1 MKNRFKSCFVV
12 FFISMFFLKCGTD
25 KEHSEKN
32 RTKILNSYA
41 DLIKMGYVDSGIT
54 LLEEHLV
61 MFPKSDE
68 AHALL
73 GQAYY
78 KDGND
83 SMAIEEY
90 ELALELNK
98 SNKNSWLGLAVLL
111 DKNGYYEKATAYYK
125 KAVVIDPDFYI
136 ALSNYTGNCL
146 KNERYEEAVQVGE
159 SALRTGGYKDS
170 DMAIL
175 CYAYHMADYHQQR
188 DSLYRKLLKNNYEN
202 IKHLEKSIYSGKDSA
217 Q

>member
-1 MKNRFKSCFVV
+1 MV
-12 FFISMFFLKCGTD
+12 FLKCGTD

-90 ELALELNK
+90 ELALELP
-98 SNKNSWLGLAVLL
+98 V
-111 DKNGYYEKATAYYK
+111 
-125 KAVVIDPDFYI
+125 
-136 ALSNYTGNCL
+136 
-146 KNERYEEAVQVGE
+146 
-159 SALRTGGYKDS
+159 
-170 DMAIL
+170 
-175 CYAYHMADYHQQR
+175 
-188 DSLYRKLLKNNYEN
+188 
-202 IKHLEKSIYSGKDSA
+202 
-217 Q
+217 